1 MNATTSIS
9 QPQHEVVLKPFS
21 GWPALTIVLLGFV
34 ATITALI
41 AGISQES
48 LPITL
53 PAIVSLIVLMVAAGG
68 FLMLTP
74 NEAVAFLLFGEYRG
88 SARESGFWWVNPFY
102 TNKKISL
109 RLRNLNGPKL
119 KVNDKAGNPIEI
131 ACVVVWN
138 VSDTFEAFFEVDD
151 YQDFV
156 SVQSEAAIRHL
167 ASLYPYDAWEE
178 DDVISLRANID
189 EVSGALEQEL
199 RERLKRAGVLVQEAR
214 LSHLA
219 YAPEIA
225 EAMLRRQQAGAI
237 VAARKKLVEGAVGM
251 VRMALDHIHEEKVV
265 ELDDERKA
273 AMVSNLLVVLCGE
286 TNAQPVVNAGTLYH

>member
-1 MNATTSIS
+1 MNATPSVPN
-9 QPQHEVVLKPFS
+9 PQHEIHLKLGS
-21 GWPALTIVLLGFV
+21 GWPALAIVLLGF
-34 ATITALI
+34 AAALTALI
-41 AGISQES
+41 TGISQES
-48 LPITL
+48 LPMTL
-53 PAIVSLIVLMVAAGG
+53 PAIVSFVALLIAVSG
-68 FLMLTP
+68 FITLTP
-74 NEAVAFLLFGEYRG
+74 NEAVALLLFGEYRG
-88 SARESGFWWVNPFY
+88 TARDSGFWWVNPFY
-102 TNKKISL
+102 TKKRISL

-189 EVSGALEQEL
+189 EVSEALEQEL